1 MRPSRKFAAIASFV
15 VLAAA
20 CGSDEAASVAE
31 ANRMTETGFEPGA
44 FSAASTR
51 IDNPWFT
58 LRPGTAFVY
67 QGEANR
73 GAGLLPHRVVF
84 TVTDLTK
91 EIAGVDT
98 VVMWDRD
105 FNEDVLAEEE
115 ITFHAQDDEGNV
127 WNFGEYPEER
137 ENGRFA
143 GAPSS
148 WLAGV
153 DRALAGVLMRADPRP
168 GPSTY
173 TQGWAPHAEFRDKAR
188 VAGRGGR
195 ECVPHGCHEDL
206 LEIEEWAPLEPHDGI
221 QIKHYAR
228 GVGNVLVEPRGGEEQ
243 ETLVLVE
250 VRQLDRRELAE
261 ARRAVRRLDR
271 RARVHARS
279 VFRGSAPVRSAGD
292 GSADV
297 QESLRTVPGV
307 QGAQVGPS

>member
-1 MRPSRKFAAIASFV
+1 MWRAQLVAVFATCAAVLTACASEDN
-15 VLAAA
+15 A
-20 CGSDEAASVAE
+20 GSAGS
-31 ANRMTETGFEPGA
+31 NRMTERGFDPDT
-44 FSAASTR
+44 FSEASTR
-51 IDNPWFT
+51 IDNPWFS

-91 EIAGVDT
+91 EVAGVDT

-153 DRALAGVLMRADPRP
+153 ERALAGVLMRAQPRP
-168 GPSTY
+168 GTSSY
-173 TQGWAPHAEFRDKAR
+173 IQGWAPHVEFRDRAR
-188 VAGRGGR
+188 VAERGGR
-195 ECVPHGCHEDL
+195 ECVPLGCYDDL
-206 LEIEEWAPLEPHDGI
+206 LQIEEWAPLEPNDGR

-228 GVGNVLVEPRGGEEQ
+228 EVGNVLVEPRGGEEQ

-250 VRQLDRRELAE
+250 VRELDRKERAE
-261 ARRAVRRLDR
+261 ARRAAQRLDR

-279 VFRGSAPVRSAGD
+279 VFRGSEPVR
-292 GSADV
+292 V
-297 QESLRTVPGV
+297 I
-307 QGAQVGPS
+307 GAAA